1 MEMICYLN
9 HYVVPEN
16 TQPLPFF
23 SHSLKLLLHE
33 IIHCQRPL
41 DVRFDYK
48 SKNRKDRM
56 VR

>member
-9 HYVVPEN
+9 HYVAPEN

-23 SHSLKLLLHE
+23 SYSLKLLLHE